1 MRVSLN
7 NVASEA
13 SSGIVT
19 IVLAALIS
27 AVIIAIFILG
37 APQLSDLQDYKIAP
51 EEVIVL
57 PHEGSGPFRRSRVN
71 EDKYN
76 LHTAAQIPIKTR
88 RQYTYTFRLQS
99 LPMRNGETY
108 MPYVGGP
115 AVVYMNGV
123 RVGETQEFLTRF
135 AGFARHYIRAD
146 IPQTSYQ
153 TGVNRLIVV
162 MTPDRSYAGIP
173 AVYYGYEGM
182 FSNAEN
188 RHNQRHFFVRNILL
202 FTGLAAIFLSLLGF
216 SFRRRIKPYIYI
228 FALSFGLALL
238 SYFMRNSVRLTFDNF
253 QLLSGIVYGL
263 IIICL
268 GGLFMDKQLRR
279 NPYLLGLWITAA
291 LSIIVSIGLLVPFS
305 RPLQTQSLAYFALSG
320 TVPFLAFF
328 CIHCLREDHGHFRQ
342 SQIALE
348 EKLAKQKNIIAARE
362 AELENALKAKGRLE
376 ERQRL
381 TRDIHDG
388 IGGQLLSL
396 LVRVRDGGMSQAEIE
411 NDLQYGLN
419 DLRLIVDSMDHSEGS
434 LETAFV
440 TFRARA
446 EAQLKATGVEF
457 KWRQSD
463 PFEETVLGPA
473 GILNIYRLMQEA
485 VSNAIRHAK
494 CNQIKIDVSRTN
506 ISEPLVI
513 AIEDDGVGFD
523 AETKRKTGQGLKNMQ
538 YRAKALRGELQ
549 ISESSTGGTKITLTI
564 SVEPEEPSLI

>member
-1 MRVSLN
+1 MR
-7 NVASEA
+7 ASSDTAADEA
-13 SSGIVT
+13 SSGMVVT
-19 IVLAALIS
+19 VLAALIS
-27 AVIIAIFILG
+27 ALIVAIFVLS
-37 APQLSDLQDYKIAP
+37 APQFSDLQDYKIAP
-51 EEVIVL
+51 EEVIVF
-57 PHEGSGPFRRSRVN
+57 PHEGVGPFRRSRVN

-76 LHTAAQIPIKTR
+76 LQTASKIPIKTR
-88 RQYTYTFRLQS
+88 RQYTYTFRLQV
-99 LPMRNGETY
+99 LPTRNGETY

-123 RVGETQEFLTRF
+123 RVGETRDFSTRF
-135 AGFARHYIRAD
+135 ARFSRRYIRAQ

-162 MTPDRSYAGIP
+162 MTPDNSYAGIP
-173 AVYYGYEGM
+173 AVYFGDEGV

-188 RHNQRHFFVRNILL
+188 RHIQRHSFVRHILL
-202 FTGLAAIFLSLLGF
+202 FAGLAAIFLSLLGF
-216 SFRRRIKPYIYI
+216 SLRVRIRPYIYI

-238 SYFMRNSVRLTFDNF
+238 SYFMRNDVLLTLDGF

-268 GGLFMDKQLRR
+268 GGLFMDKHLRR
-279 NPYLLGLWITAA
+279 NPYLLGLWIAAA
-291 LSIIVSIGLLVPFS
+291 LSIFVSVCLLFPFS
-305 RPLQTQSLAYFALSG
+305 RPLQTQSLAYFAVSG
-320 TVPFLAFF
+320 TVPFLAIF
-328 CIHCLREDHGHFRQ
+328 CFHCLREDGDNFRE
-342 SQIALE
+342 SQAALE
-348 EKLAKQKNIIAARE
+348 DKLAQQKSIIAAQE

-411 NDLQYGLN
+411 SDLQYGLN
-419 DLRLIVDSMDHSEGS
+419 DLRLIVDSMDHSEAS

-446 EAQLKATGVEF
+446 QTQLKAAGIEF

-494 CNQIKIDVSRTN
+494 CNQIIIYVSRTS
-506 ISEPLVI
+506 ISDPLVLI
-513 AIEDDGVGFD
+513 IEDDGVGFD
-523 AETKRKTGQGLKNMQ
+523 ADTNRKTGQGLKNMQ
-538 YRAKALRGELQ
+538 YRAKALRGALQ
-549 ISESSTGGTKITLTI
+549 IAENPTGGTKITLKI
-564 SVEPEEPSLI
+564 SVEPELPSLI